1 MNFSTRAA
9 AALAS
14 GVLLISLAAC
24 ADDDS
29 ATPEGTVSASS
40 SSPTTGPA
48 TDAPTDDG
56 SSEVSDEYNDADVTF
71 AQLMTV
77 HHEGALDMAAL
88 AEQKAESAEVQE
100 LASEIKAAQVP
111 EIELM
116 KSWLNAWGEPLQPM
130 DDEDMNHDGMDMNGA
145 SQDQVMDRL
154 QQLSGPDFDDQ
165 FLTDMIAH
173 HEGAVVMAEEELT
186 DGLNPDALS
195 LARDII
201 DAQKIEIDLMQQLRQ
216 QS

>member
-14 GVLLISLAAC
+14 GALLISLAAC
-24 ADDDS
+24 SNGDS
-29 ATPEGTVSASS
+29 AKPEATVSASS
-40 SSPTTGPA
+40 SSPTTEPV
-48 TDAPTDDG
+48 TDAPTGDG
-56 SSEVSDEYNDADVTF
+56 SAEVSDEYNDADVTF

-116 KSWLNAWGEPLQPM
+116 GSWLNAWGEPLQPM
-130 DDEDMNHDGMDMNGA
+130 DDENMNHDGMDMNGA
-145 SQDQVMDRL
+145 SQDQVMDQL

-173 HEGAVVMAEEELT
+173 HEGAVLMAEEELT

-201 DAQKIEIDLMQQLRQ
+201 DAQKIEIELMKQLRQ
-216 QS
+216 